1 MATGYDPF
9 MTDNDPAVDRVGIVC
24 ERQPDG
30 AWSAS
35 MTITEHD
42 VNAHG
47 VCHGGVVFLL
57 ADAVFDRVTNSD
69 LPDGQTAFAA
79 NANIEFVRA
88 GAVGDT
94 ITAIGSARD
103 RWGRSTLVDVV
114 VTNGADETVAHFRGK
129 TRTVNTDR

>member
-1 MATGYDPF
+1 MS
-9 MTDNDPAVDRVGIVC
+9 NHDPAVDRLGIAC
-24 ERQPDG
+24 ERRSDG

-35 MTITEHD
+35 MTVSADDT
-42 VNAHG
+42 NSHG
-47 VCHGGVVFLL
+47 ICHGGLVFLL

-69 LPDGQTAFAA
+69 LPEGQVAYAA

-88 GAVGDT
+88 GGVGDT
-94 ITAIGSARD
+94 LTAVGSAQD

>member
-1 MATGYDPF
+1 MSGS
-9 MTDNDPAVDRVGIVC
+9 DPAVDRLGIVC
-24 ERQPDG
+24 ERHPDG

-35 MTITEHD
+35 MTVTEDD
-42 VNAHG
+42 VNSHG

-69 LPDGQTAFAA
+69 LADDRTAFAS
-79 NANIEFVRA
+79 NATIEFVRA
-88 GAVGDT
+88 GMVGDVL
-94 ITAIGSARD
+94 TAVCSTAD
-103 RWGRSTLVDVV
+103 SWGRSTLVDIV